1 MKVSDI
7 TDDYIRKN
15 FNIDANLKT
24 KITDKEVFEI
34 DFESLVFS
42 NPDVAKS
49 MGNNDLDF
57 DVFWN
62 MVREQ
67 YTTKTEMAMKE
78 YKKLKGFMDAK
89 FYLKIDTVYSDN
101 GHPFDVGEEGFK
113 FIVKAKVEQLE
124 TEKAVIARLK
134 AREKQKIKKKE
145 EKDKSKENKRKQL
158 EKLAREL
165 NLEVKEK

>member
-24 KITDKEVFEI
+24 KITDKEVFEV

-49 MGNNDLDF
+49 MGNNNLDF

-62 MVREQ
+62 MVR
-67 YTTKTEMAMKE
+67 
-78 YKKLKGFMDAK
+78 
-89 FYLKIDTVYSDN
+89 
-101 GHPFDVGEEGFK
+101 
-113 FIVKAKVEQLE
+113 
-124 TEKAVIARLK
+124 
-134 AREKQKIKKKE
+134 
-145 EKDKSKENKRKQL
+145 
-158 EKLAREL
+158 
-165 NLEVKEK
+165 